1 MIQFL
6 IYVVVILIILEW
18 LYKIRFDINQET
30 GDLLMWFNYKGR
42 RENIILIYK
51 FKDINNE

>member
-1 MIQFL
+1 MINFL
-6 IYVVVILIILEW
+6 IFIIVLLTMIEW

-42 RENIILIYK
+42 RESIILFYQ
-51 FKDINNE
+51 FKN